1 MDTPR
6 PRGLYFEQFEQGQV
20 VTSPGRTIT
29 EADVVAFAGLSGDYN
44 QLHTDDEFARE
55 TPYGRR
61 IAHGLLGLAA
71 ASGLAARAGFIEGTT
86 QAFIGLTYKF
96 TAPVFIGD
104 TIHLRAT
111 VSKLRPMPSMGAHGG
126 VRWEVPEKA
135 GRGGRGRLDAARAAC
150 PEEHSEERRGWRIQR
165 IDADGLNDPQKSV

>member
-6 PRGLYFEQFEQGQV
+6 PRGLYFEEFEQGQV
-20 VTSPGRTIT
+20 VSSPGRTIT

-61 IAHGLLGLAA
+61 IAHGLLGLSA

-96 TAPVFIGD
+96 KAPVFIGD

-111 VSKLRPMPSMGAHGG
+111 VSKLRPMPSMGGG
-126 VRWEVPEKA
+126 MVVFAMEVLNQ
-135 GRGGRGRLDAARAAC
+135 RGEVVQEGDWTLLMRGR
-150 PEEHSEERRGWRIQR
+150 PEG
-165 IDADGLNDPQKSV
+165 A

>member
-1 MDTPR
+1 MDASR
-6 PRGLYFEQFEQGQV
+6 PRGLYFEEFSQGQV
-20 VTSPGRTIT
+20 ITSPGRTIT

-44 QLHTDDEFARE
+44 QLHTDEEFARG

-86 QAFIGLTYKF
+86 QAFVGLTCKF
-96 TAPVFIGD
+96 KAPVFIGD

-111 VSKLRPMPSMGAHGG
+111 VSKLRPMPSMGGG
-126 VRWEVPEKA
+126 MVVCAMEVLNQ
-135 GRGGRGRLDAARAAC
+135 RGEVVQEGEWTLLMQGQ
-150 PEEHSEERRGWRIQR
+150 PTQVQPSSE
-165 IDADGLNDPQKSV
+165 

>member
-6 PRGLYFEQFEQGQV
+6 PRGLYFEEFEQGQV
-20 VTSPGRTIT
+20 VSSPGRTIT

-96 TAPVFIGD
+96 KAPVFIGD

-111 VSKLRPMPSMGAHGG
+111 VSKLRPMPSMGGG
-126 VRWEVPEKA
+126 MVVFAMEVLNQ
-135 GRGGRGRLDAARAAC
+135 RGEVVQEGDWTLLMRGR
-150 PEEHSEERRGWRIQR
+150 PEG
-165 IDADGLNDPQKSV
+165 A

>member
-6 PRGLYFEQFEQGQV
+6 PRGLYFEEFEQGQV
-20 VTSPGRTIT
+20 VSSPGRTIT

-61 IAHGLLGLAA
+61 IAHGLLGLSA

-96 TAPVFIGD
+96 KAPVFVGD

-111 VSKLRPMPSMGAHGG
+111 VSKLRPMPSMGGG
-126 VRWEVPEKA
+126 MVVFAMEVLNQ
-135 GRGGRGRLDAARAAC
+135 RGEVVQEGDWTLLMRGR
-150 PEEHSEERRGWRIQR
+150 PEG
-165 IDADGLNDPQKSV
+165 A

>member
-6 PRGLYFEQFEQGQV
+6 PRGLYFEEFVQGQV

-44 QLHTDDEFARE
+44 QLHTDAEFARA
-55 TPYGRR
+55 TPYGQR

-86 QAFIGLTYKF
+86 QAFVGLTNKF
-96 TAPVFIGD
+96 KAPVLIGD

-111 VSKLRPMPSMGAHGG
+111 VSKLRPMPSMGGG
-126 VRWEVPEKA
+126 MVVFAMEVLNQ
-135 GRGGRGRLDAARAAC
+135 RGEVVQEGDWTLLMRGR
-150 PEEHSEERRGWRIQR
+150 PGE
-165 IDADGLNDPQKSV
+165 

>member
-6 PRGLYFEQFEQGQV
+6 PRGLYFEEFEQGQV

-29 EADVVAFAGLSGDYN
+29 EADVVALAGLSGDYN

-61 IAHGLLGLAA
+61 IAHGLLGLSA

-96 TAPVFIGD
+96 KAPVFVGD

-111 VSKLRPMPSMGAHGG
+111 VSKLRPMPSMGGG
-126 VRWEVPEKA
+126 MVVFAMEVLNQ
-135 GRGGRGRLDAARAAC
+135 RGEVVQEGDWTLLMRGR
-150 PEEHSEERRGWRIQR
+150 PEG
-165 IDADGLNDPQKSV
+165 A